1 MKKLIIVA
9 VAVFSISACGTS
21 PNKIRSAGVDQVFSS
36 QKDAQEVSSCVTNKW
51 TAWVNKFDDWG
62 VVKSAEIANGYSV
75 SALSYG
81 TSPEDGSAKKPSTL
95 NYLADVENEDQ
106 GSVTKLYQYLSL
118 NFGDNPFVAAVAEC
132 Q

>member
-1 MKKLIIVA
+1 MKKLMILA
-9 VAVFSISACGTS
+9 VAVFSISACSTT
-21 PNKIRSAGVDQVFSS
+21 PNDIRSAGVDQVFSS
-36 QKDAQEVSSCVTNKW
+36 QKDGKEVSSCVADKW

-62 VVKSAEIANGYSV
+62 VVRTAETADGYSV

-81 TSPEDGSAKKPSTL
+81 TDPEDGSAKKPSTL
-95 NYLADVENEDQ
+95 NYLADVENEGL
-106 GSVTKLYQYLSL
+106 GSVTKLYQHLSL